1 MHSLCILPKVL
12 VHLVV
17 YHNDQFHVAGV
28 FIGIVG
34 STNQL
39 TLVCLATCAVQHTL
53 ELTAIQT
60 MWQRRCLM
68 FLMLLLSLVLSL
80 VVGVIIL
87 MPIVA
92 TGGVLL
98 QQVCVPEKSTNK
110 KEI

>member
-28 FIGIVG
+28 FIGVVG

-53 ELTAIQT
+53 EFTAIQT
-60 MWQRRCLM
+60 MWQRRR
-68 FLMLLLSLVLSL
+68 LMLLLLLSL

>member
-28 FIGIVG
+28 FIGVVG

-53 ELTAIQT
+53 EFTAIQT
-60 MWQRRCLM
+60 MWQRRRLM
-68 FLMLLLSLVLSL
+68 LLLLLSLVLFL

>member
-1 MHSLCILPKVL
+1 ML

-28 FIGIVG
+28 FVGVVG
-34 STNQL
+34 STYQL

-53 ELTAIQT
+53 EFAAIQA

-68 FLMLLLSLVLSL
+68 LLFLIFLVLSL

-87 MPIVA
+87 VPIVA
-92 TGGVLL
+92 TGGILL